1 MFKVL
6 LKLLKM
12 ISNRLKITDWKLKKL
27 WILFTW
33 NPTSTGM
40 KCQHCYFYY
49 HLVTVTFEDTRIMLL
64 RCLQPPSWCHYLC
77 CCDVGGARFEN
88 CSGVEVE
95 KNEGTG
101 VQIILFSGL
110 NYKYMFIFF
119 KLVGPGLHQAYST
132 SFLSPLWKLMG
143 CLIRHY
149 LVLILDDDFRTE
161 NIR

>member
-1 MFKVL
+1 MNSVYMESNQYWYEMSTL
-6 LKLLKM
+6 LLLL
-12 ISNRLKITDWKLKKL
+12 SSCNC
-27 WILFTW
+27 
-33 NPTSTGM
+33 N
-40 KCQHCYFYY
+40 
-49 HLVTVTFEDTRIMLL
+49 FEDTRIMLL

-77 CCDVGGARFEN
+77 CCDLGGARFEN
-88 CSGVEVE
+88 CGGVEVE

-101 VQIILFSGL
+101 IQIILFSGL

-119 KLVGPGLHQAYST
+119 KLVGPGLHQTYST